1 MIFMVEN
8 SNDGKS
14 EQTRPSLFQHQWWIW
29 LLLIFLV
36 AGGVYLYRTIEEK
49 KASLAAKQAA
59 AAAARS
65 VPVAA
70 VPARKGDIGVYLTG
84 LGSVTP
90 LDTVTVKSRV
100 DGQLMKVLF
109 REGQV
114 VKSGE
119 LLAVLDPRP
128 FEVQLTQAEG
138 QLMRD
143 QALLKNARLDLE
155 RYRVLSEQDSIAKQ
169 QYDTQKSLVRQ
180 YEGAVKNDQG
190 LVDSARL
197 QLVYCRITS
206 PLSGRVGL
214 RQVDAGN
221 IVHATDTN
229 GLVVIT
235 QLMPITVIFPI
246 PEDNLPQVLAKLK
259 SGPRLTVE
267 AFDREQKRKLA
278 AGYLLTIDNV
288 VDPTTGTVKFKAVFP
303 NKGNELFPNQFVNAR
318 LLVEVRHDSVIV
330 PSSAIQRGPQGVF
343 VYVVKADKS
352 VTVRPVTLGVT
363 EGGETAVD
371 AGLAPGE
378 LVVSDGAERLHEGSL
393 VEVKE
398 AGKGRG
404 NGNGQGPGPGKE
416 HRQGGKPQRPD
427 R

>member
-1 MIFMVEN
+1 MIPIVE
-8 SNDGKS
+8 SCNDDKP
-14 EQTRPSLFQHQWWIW
+14 EQTRPSHLRKYWWIW
-29 LLLIFLV
+29 LLLIALI
-36 AGGVYLYRTIEEK
+36 AGGAYLYFTIK
-49 KASLAAKQAA
+49 QKNTALAAKQAA

-128 FEVQLTQAEG
+128 FQVQLTQAEG

-143 QALLKNARLDLE
+143 QALLKNAQLDLE

-235 QLMPITVIFPI
+235 QLTPITVIFPI

-259 SGPRLTVE
+259 NGARLTVE
-267 AFDREQKRKLA
+267 AFDREQKQKLA

-303 NKGNELFPNQFVNAR
+303 NKENELFPNQFVNAR

-330 PSSAIQRGPQGVF
+330 PSSAIQRGPQGIF
-343 VYVVKADKS
+343 VYVVKADRS
-352 VTVRPVTLGVT
+352 VAVRPVTLGVT

-371 AGLAPGE
+371 AGLAPGDI
-378 LVVSDGAERLHEGSL
+378 VVSDGAERLHEGSL
-393 VEVKE
+393 VEVKG
-398 AGKGRG
+398 AGNSTPKQKGQRG
-404 NGNGQGPGPGKE
+404 AN
-416 HRQGGKPQRPD
+416 PQRPGK
-427 R
+427 

>member
-1 MIFMVEN
+1 MILTQETGN
-8 SNDGKS
+8 NDIA
-14 EQTRPSLFQHQWWIW
+14 EQSRKTHLRRHWWIW

-36 AGGVYLYRTIEEK
+36 AGGVYFYLAIEK
-49 KASLAAKQAA
+49 KKAALAAKQAA

-70 VPARKGDIGVYLTG
+70 VQARKGDIGVYLTG

-109 REGQV
+109 REGQI
-114 VKSGE
+114 VKNGE

-143 QALLKNARLDLE
+143 QALLKNAQLDLE

-206 PLSGRVGL
+206 PLGGRVGL

-235 QLMPITVIFPI
+235 QLTPITVIFPI
-246 PEDNLPQVLAKLK
+246 PEDNLPQVLPKLK
-259 SGPRLTVE
+259 NGARLTVE
-267 AFDREQKRKLA
+267 AFDREQKQRLA

-288 VDPTTGTVKFKAVFP
+288 VDPTTGTVKFKAVFL

-318 LLVEVRHDSVIV
+318 LLVEVRHDSIIV
-330 PSSAIQRGPQGVF
+330 PVSAIQRGPQGVF
-343 VYVVKADKS
+343 VYVVKTNRS
-352 VTVRPVTLGVT
+352 VTVRPVTLGVP
-363 EGGETAVD
+363 EGGETSVD
-371 AGLAPGE
+371 AGLTPGE

-404 NGNGQGPGPGKE
+404 NGNGQGPGQGKE
-416 HRQGGKPQRPD
+416 HRQSGKPQRPD
-427 R
+427 K